1 MTDAVIV
8 QGCAVLA
15 GDGLAPAGRANG
27 VLASVLAALLC
38 CTVVCITY
46 VNVFMR

>member
-15 GDGLAPAGRANG
+15 GDGSA
-27 VLASVLAALLC
+27 AALDGKRCACERVSGSPMLYCRVGDLC
-38 CTVVCITY
+38 MY
-46 VNVFMR
+46 S